1 MRNKDIEKKRGG
13 GAIKDIILIR
23 WLFAQILFLPLHA

>member
-1 MRNKDIEKKRGG
+1 MRNKDIEKKGG

>member
-1 MRNKDIEKKRGG
+1 MRNKDIEKKG